1 LPERDRRR
9 PPRHAASDYAC
20 QFKAVDS
27 PVHRL
32 GAGVKLALC
41 AALCAAA
48 VPARTP
54 WALGLVLALDAVFWV
69 AARLTLAEL
78 WRDARYLVVQAA
90 LVVGLH
96 ALRHGVPDGARQGL
110 RIGLQIGLFFV
121 PGVVFLRTTQ
131 ASQMMRGL
139 ARVLPYRLSFLV
151 FTSFRFVPVFA
162 RELGE
167 IAMAQRLRGAP
178 LAPRDLLHPGR
189 WREALECVM
198 LPLLVRALRVAD
210 EVALSAE
217 ARGFGARSERTY
229 FDALRMDGRAPWS
242 ERAAAPSPAAAPRG
256 AVTAPPREPA
266 T

>member
-1 LPERDRRR
+1 MREARRA
-9 PPRHAASDYAC
+9 PPPHGASDHAC

-32 GAGVKLALC
+32 GAGVKLSLC

-48 VPARTP
+48 VLARSP
-54 WALGLVLALDAVFWV
+54 WALGLVLALDAVLWV
-69 AARLTLAEL
+69 AARLSAGDL
-78 WRDARYLVVQAA
+78 WRDTRYLFAQGA
-90 LVVGLH
+90 LLVGLH
-96 ALRHGVPDGARQGL
+96 ALRHGAPEGAWQGL
-110 RIGLQIGLFFV
+110 RIGLQILLFFT

-131 ASQMMRGL
+131 ASQLMCGL
-139 ARVLPYRLSFLV
+139 ARVLPYRVSFLV

-189 WREALECVM
+189 WRDAFECVA
-198 LPLLVRALRVAD
+198 LPLLVRGLRLAD

-217 ARGFGARSERTY
+217 ARGFGARSARTY
-229 FDALRMDGRAPWS
+229 FDALRADGTVPSGA
-242 ERAAAPSPAAAPRG
+242 RAAAPPAARLDT
-256 AVTAPPREPA
+256 VTAPPREPA
-266 T
+266 A